1 VENTS
6 RASELITDEKFACIL
21 GFTKDKETPC
31 LIIDLE
37 KVGEKYDELS
47 RAMPDAKIYFAVKA
61 NPLDDILKLLYER
74 GSYFDVASRYE
85 IDQLFR
91 LGVPAERMS
100 YGNTIKKEV
109 DIAYAYEKGIRLY
122 STDSLSDI
130 EKLARRAPGSKVN
143 FRLLL
148 DGSGADWPLSRKFGA
163 HPEMVYQLVKQTKE
177 LGLIPYGISF
187 HVGSQ
192 QRDIGQ
198 WDSAIALV
206 RYLFDSLAE
215 DNIVLECINL
225 GGGFPAQY
233 IKPTQG
239 VPAYAEEILKYIYE
253 DFPGRK
259 LDIIIEPGR
268 SLVADAGVIVA
279 EVVMISKKSESN
291 RTRWVYLDIGKFG
304 GLIETTDE
312 AIKYPILFGDRKE
325 DDTWTEIVLAG
336 PTCDSADILYENF
349 KYKAPSDLKEGDRVY
364 ILTTGAYTM
373 SYSAIS
379 FNGFPPLQAY
389 ILQ

>member
-1 VENTS
+1 MENTS
-6 RASELITDEKFACIL
+6 RASELITSEQFARIRE
-21 GFTKDKETPC
+21 FTANKETPC

-37 KVGEKYDELS
+37 KVGEKYDELMQ
-47 RAMPDAKIYFAVKA
+47 AMPEAKIYFAVKA
-61 NPLDDILKLLYER
+61 NPLDEVLQLLRDR

-91 LGVPAERMS
+91 VGVLADRMS

-109 DIAYAYEKGIRLY
+109 DIAYAFERGIRLF

-130 EKLARRAPGSKVN
+130 EKLARKAPGAKIN

-163 HPEMVYQLVKQTKE
+163 HPDMVYQLVKHAKE

-206 RYLFDSLAE
+206 RYLFDAFSADGIE
-215 DNIVLECINL
+215 LECINL

-233 IKPTQG
+233 IKPTQD
-239 VPAYAEEILKYIYE
+239 VPVYAEQILKYIHE
-253 DFPGRK
+253 DFPNKK

-268 SLVADAGVIVA
+268 SLVA
-279 EVVMISKKSESN
+279 EVVLISKKSDTN
-291 RTRWVYLDIGKFG
+291 RTRWIYLDIGKFG

-312 AIKYPILFGDRKE
+312 AIKYPIIFAGQKE
-325 DDTWTEIVLAG
+325 DETWTEVVLAG

-349 KYKAPSDLKEGDRVY
+349 KYKAPSNLKEGDRVY

-379 FNGFPPLQAY
+379 FNGFPPLAAY
-389 ILQ
+389 ILE